1 MSLEHPLALLLLAL
15 VPGLFVLSQPRRAHG
30 FPGVNLLGKG
40 LEPGFFKAHL
50 RDILAALFGVLLVLA
65 IANPRYATVLEKQ
78 ARQSRWIMLIQ
89 DLSGS
94 MNRPVG
100 PGQTLGDLAIAG
112 ARAFV
117 RMRESGDRIGIVAFS
132 GHARLVCPLT
142 VDRAILNQKLF
153 LLRRESD
160 SAIFREM
167 TAGGATNASYAAWLS
182 LSAFF
187 MLLPAEN
194 QPDFDAIQQLGRALS
209 GKTQADLKVPP
220 ELADIRFGRGMA
232 MVMFTDGRIQVQ
244 NQAEDV
250 QAGLPN
256 LANLIRL
263 IRKLGVRFYLIVTGR
278 EVDAAVQAAI
288 AGSGR
293 GGRIFFMPEQ
303 LDRQMIRQ
311 VYGRIH
317 ALEKNRIL
325 KELVPR
331 HQDTRQGLAAMAL
344 AILLLYWGMGEL
356 PGFRRI

>member
-1 MSLEHPLALLLLAL
+1 MSLEYPLALVLLAL
-15 VPGLFVLSQPRRAHG
+15 VPGLWVLSQRREPHG

-50 RDILAALFGVLLVLA
+50 RDILAALFMGVLVLA

-78 ARQSRWIMLIQ
+78 ARESRWIMLIQ

-94 MNRPVG
+94 MNRPVR
-100 PGQTLGDLAIAG
+100 PGQTLGDLAISG
-112 ARAFV
+112 AKAFV
-117 RMRESGDRIGIVAFS
+117 RMRKSGDRIGIVAFS

-142 VDRAILNQKLF
+142 IDRSILHQKLA

-187 MLLPAEN
+187 MLLPAQN
-194 QPDFDAIQQLGRALS
+194 QPDLEAIQQLGHALS
-209 GKTQADLKVPP
+209 GKTQTELKVPP
-220 ELADIRFGRGMA
+220 LLADIRFGRGMA
-232 MVMFTDGRIQVQ
+232 MVMFTDGRIKVQ
-244 NQAEDV
+244 NQAEDL

-278 EVDAAVQAAI
+278 EVDPAVQEAI
-288 AGSGR
+288 AGS

-303 LDRQMIRQ
+303 LDRQTIRQ

-325 KELVPR
+325 KERVPR
-331 HQDTRQGLAAMAL
+331 HQDTRQELAGLAL
-344 AILLLYWGMGEL
+344 GILFLYWGIGEL